1 MPDTAHGAFLPIA
14 GAFVINAFPATT
26 SRSAGGLP
34 FAHFLSGVQ
43 ARGILKPLPS
53 LVDIPL
59 EDSQQ
64 ITVCGD
70 VHGQFYD
77 LLNIF
82 KINGLPSESNP
93 YLFNGG
99 LLLLCWP

>member
-1 MPDTAHGAFLPIA
+1 MPDTAHGALLVTSWRPCDCHIAATPSILTGELALAHPPIA
-14 GAFVINAFPATT
+14 
-26 SRSAGGLP
+26 
-34 FAHFLSGVQ
+34 VQ
-43 ARGILKPLPS
+43 ARGILKSLPS

-82 KINGLPSESNP
+82 KINGLPSKDNP
-93 YLFNGG
+93 YLFNGR
-99 LLLLCWP
+99 LMLTLCP